1 MIRQRYRE
9 EFEGAGI
16 HQVRK
21 MIEHGNYA
29 DDEKRRHAQLWI
41 DEQERGEDRVYRAE
55 QLRLQRRG
63 DLKTTVALILSG
75 IAIVVSIWAKYSHS

>member
-29 DDEKRRHAQLWI
+29 DDEKRRDAQLWI
-41 DEQERGEDRVYRAE
+41 DAQERGEDRVYRAE